1 MKTCSRCKET
11 RPLDAFWIERR
22 RNKPK
27 SVCKFCAADA
37 AREWRRNNPSFE
49 IRRYAKEKTAVRE
62 RHLVRKYGVSLAG
75 YEAMLRAQDGKC
87 AICQA
92 PEAEQFKG
100 VFHVD
105 HCHSTGRVRGLLCR
119 GCNHILGTVKDNP
132 ETLQRAVNYLIVPQV
147 AAEVIGAYL
156 DARP

>member
-27 SVCKFCAADA
+27 AVCKSCCVII
-37 AREWRRNNPSFE
+37 AREWRKNNPAAG
-49 IRRYAKEKTAVRE
+49 RKRYVRDKVAVRE
-62 RHLVRKYGVSLAG
+62 RHLIRKYSISLAQ
-75 YEAMLRAQDGKC
+75 YDAMLKAQDGKC
-87 AICQA
+87 AICRT
-92 PEAEQFKG
+92 PETEQFKG

-105 HCHSTGRVRGLLCR
+105 HCHSTGKVRGLLCR

-132 ETLQRAVNYLIVPQV
+132 KTLQRAIDYLIVPQA

>member
-11 RPLDAFWIERR
+11 RPLDDFWIERR

-27 SVCKFCAADA
+27 SVCKACCVDA
-37 AREWRRNNPSFE
+37 AREWRRNNPGFE
-49 IRRYAKEKTAVRE
+49 SRRYEREKVAVRE
-62 RHLVRKYGVSLAG
+62 RHLVRKYGVTLAD
-75 YEAMLRAQDGKC
+75 YDVMLTQQDGKC
-87 AICQA
+87 AICKV
-92 PEAEQFKG
+92 PESEQFKA

-105 HCHSTGRVRGLLCR
+105 HCHLTGRVRGLLCR
-119 GCNHILGTVKDNP
+119 GCNHILGTVKDDP
-132 ETLQRAVNYLIVPQV
+132 AILRQAIAYLERPQA